1 MAKSIRSA
9 SGLPPEQPSDDRL
22 VLALHRS
29 DDRQIPLGPHD
40 SCVELGVHEHRKLVV
55 EAVGKIDSGLEWCHL
70 ILCLL
75 GDDDVA
81 QNKGAARAQSG
92 CDTGKEIG
100 LACRWEV
107 MNGERGDD
115 EIEAT
120 FRQRIFKPSDPHVNA
135 ILR

>member
-1 MAKSIRSA
+1 M
-9 SGLPPEQPSDDRL
+9 
-22 VLALHRS
+22 LALHRS
-29 DDRQIPLGPHD
+29 DDRQVPFGPYD
-40 SCVELGVHEHRKLVV
+40 SRVELGVLEPSKLVV
-55 EAVGKIDSGLEWCHL
+55 EAVGKIESVLEWRYL
-70 ILCLL
+70 ILGIL

-81 QNKGAARAQSG
+81 QNEDAAWAQSG

-120 FRQRIFKPSDPHVNA
+120 FRQRIFEPADPHVDA

>member
-1 MAKSIRSA
+1 VITFC
-9 SGLPPEQPSDDRL
+9 GSDNGE
-22 VLALHRS
+22 V
-29 DDRQIPLGPHD
+29 PLGPHD
-40 SCVELGVHEHRKLVV
+40 SRVELGDLEPPNLVV
-55 EAVGKIDSGLEWCHL
+55 DAVGKIESVLEWRYL
-70 ILCLL
+70 ILGIL

-81 QNKGAARAQSG
+81 QNEDAAWAQSG

-120 FRQRIFKPSDPHVNA
+120 FRQRIFEPADPHVDA

>member
-1 MAKSIRSA
+1 M
-9 SGLPPEQPSDDRL
+9 
-22 VLALHRS
+22 LALHRS
-29 DDRQIPLGPHD
+29 DDRQVPFGPHD
-40 SCVELGVHEHRKLVV
+40 SWLELGVREPSKLDV
-55 EAVGKIDSGLEWCHL
+55 EAVGKIDSGLEWCYL
-70 ILCLL
+70 ILCPL

-81 QNKGAARAQSG
+81 QNEDAARAQSG

-107 MNGERGDD
+107 MNGERGDN

-120 FRQRIFKPSDPHVNA
+120 FRQRIFEPADPHVDA

>member
-1 MAKSIRSA
+1 M
-9 SGLPPEQPSDDRL
+9 
-22 VLALHRS
+22 LALHRS
-29 DDRQIPLGPHD
+29 DDRQIPFGPHD
-40 SCVELGVHEHRKLVV
+40 SWVELGVHEPSKLVV

-81 QNKGAARAQSG
+81 QNEDAAWAQGG

-100 LACRWEV
+100 LACRREV

-120 FRQRIFKPSDPHVNA
+120 FWQRIFKPADLHVDT

>member
-1 MAKSIRSA
+1 VITLR
-9 SGLPPEQPSDDRL
+9 
-22 VLALHRS
+22 RS
-29 DDRQIPLGPHD
+29 DNGEVPLGPHE
-40 SCVELGVHEHRKLVV
+40 SWVKLGVLEPPKLVV
-55 EAVGKIDSGLEWCHL
+55 DAVGKIDSGLEWCHL

-81 QNKGAARAQSG
+81 ENKDAARAQSG

-120 FRQRIFKPSDPHVNA
+120 SRQRIFKPADPHVDA